1 MEEKHVVTNF
11 LEFEGKILILRR
23 SKKVG
28 TYRGRWAGVSG
39 YIEENVDK
47 QAIIEINE
55 ETSLT
60 EKDLTL
66 IKKSEPVVV
75 FDRQINRKWVVHPYR
90 WQIKDPQKIKIDWEH
105 TEIRWIEPSH
115 LSRYLTV
122 PGLKKAWEKV
132 K

>member
-1 MEEKHVVTNF
+1 
-11 LEFEGKILILRR
+11 
-23 SKKVG
+23 VG

-66 IKKSEPVVV
+66 IKKGEPVVV
-75 FDRQINRKWVVHPYR
+75 FDRQINRKWVNCAR
-90 WQIKDPQKIKIDWEH
+90 IKKSLGESQVIWSQGISSFTRAEN
-105 TEIRWIEPSH
+105 
-115 LSRYLTV
+115 
-122 PGLKKAWEKV
+122 
-132 K
+132 